1 MEMISK
7 MNIQYIE
14 SKMTSTND
22 LNKLTRLAIM
32 LKNELLFD
40 SIRKGV

>member
-7 MNIQYIE
+7 MDIQYIE
-14 SKMTSTND
+14 SKMLLTND

-40 SIRKGV
+40 SIRKGM